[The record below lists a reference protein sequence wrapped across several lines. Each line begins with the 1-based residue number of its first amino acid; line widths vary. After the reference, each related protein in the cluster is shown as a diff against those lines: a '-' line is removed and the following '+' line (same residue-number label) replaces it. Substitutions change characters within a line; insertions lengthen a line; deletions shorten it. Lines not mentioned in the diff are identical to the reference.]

1 MTDNKHLIDALVEFI
16 SHARWFGGKG
26 RPFEVTDVRRVGAVG
41 AGPTVLVDLVELTY
55 ADTGDVELY
64 QLPLAVYP
72 DPQDRLDHALITE
85 VDVADHGHSF
95 VYDAVHDRDAMAHL
109 LRAFAAGVTDGG
121 PVAEGELVFH
131 RLPGYELDLDA
142 HSTLFSGEQS
152 NSSVMFGEDSLLK
165 VFRKVTPGI
174 NPDVSIHEVLT
185 RAGSD
190 NVAALYG
197 WLEIPGRAGA
207 EPLQLAMLQQFLRT
221 ASDGWDLALTSVRN
235 LFAEADLHADEVGGD
250 FAAEAARLGE
260 ALADVHRVLAEH
272 FPTAERTSA
281 EMSDLGAAMAARLDA
296 AAVVVP
302 ALAPYADALHA
313 TFDDVA
319 SMAGTPVQQ
328 IHGDLHLGQTLRTV
342 RGLEDRGLR
351 GRARQD
357 PRRAGAARLP
367 VARRGRHAPVLRLR
381 PEGRRGRPRRQRRRR
396 RAARVPG
403 GGVVDAQLRRLPRR
417 VCRTRADR
425 RRAGAARRVRR
436 RQGGLRGGLRS
447 AQPTQVGAHP
457 DGGHREPGREERGM
471 SELKPVDRHELDLL
485 IEGRHG
491 HPHAI
496 LGPHPHDGGVTVR
509 VFKPLA
515 SSVVVRH
522 DGTET
527 RLEHEYAGFWSAVLV
542 SGKPTKGKRAA
553 AVPVSDVP
561 DYRLAVAYDG
571 GPHEVD
577 DPYRFLPTLG
587 ETDLHL
593 INEGRHEL
601 LWDVLGSH
609 VHHYESALGG
619 GVSGTAFA
627 VWAPGAKG
635 VRLKADFNSWDGR
648 EHPMRQ
654 LGQSGVWEL
663 FVPGVGSGTHYKYSV
678 LGADDVWTERAD
690 PMASYA
696 EQPPLTASVVY
707 ESSYSWNDQAWMESR
722 AGRTPHAE
730 PMSVYEVHLASWR
743 RPYGATLNYGQL
755 ADELVGYVSDLGF
768 THVEF
773 MPVMQHP
780 FGGSWGY
787 HVTSYFAPDSRFGD
801 PDGFRY
807 LVDRLHQA
815 GIGVLLD
822 WVPGHFATDE
832 WALARF
838 DGTPL
843 YEDPNPQRGWHK
855 EWGSHIFNF
864 GRHEVR
870 NFLYA
875 NALYWLEEFHAD
887 GLRVDGVASMLY
899 LDYSREEGEWTPN
912 QYGGRENLEAVQF
925 LQEMNATVYRRV
937 PGAVTIAEESTS
949 WPGVTRPTS
958 SDGLG
963 FGFKWNMGWMNDSL
977 RYMSKDP
984 IYRSH
989 HHGEMTFSLVYAFS
1003 ENFVLPISHDEVVH
1017 GKGSLLRKMPGDR
1030 WQQLAN
1036 LRAFLAY
1043 MWAHPGKQL
1052 LFMGSE
1058 FGQESE
1064 WAESRELDW
1073 WLLEHS
1079 EHLGVH
1085 SLVKDLNR
1093 AYVDSPA
1100 LWAADVAP
1108 DGFQWIDADDTNRST
1123 FSFLR
1128 RGAGGTEVVC
1138 VANFSAIPHGDYRIG
1153 LPSAGTWEEIL
1164 NTDAQTYTGSGV
1176 GNLGAVEAHPD
1187 GHQGQPASATIVVP
1201 PLATIYLRKA

>member
-1 MTDNKHLIDALVEFI
+1 M
-16 SHARWFGGKG
+16 
-26 RPFEVTDVRRVGAVG
+26 
-41 AGPTVLVDLVELTY
+41 
-55 ADTGDVELY
+55 
-64 QLPLAVYP
+64 
-72 DPQDRLDHALITE
+72 
-85 VDVADHGHSF
+85 
-95 VYDAVHDRDAMAHL
+95 
-109 LRAFAAGVTDGG
+109 
-121 PVAEGELVFH
+121 
-131 RLPGYELDLDA
+131 
-142 HSTLFSGEQS
+142 
-152 NSSVMFGEDSLLK
+152 
-165 VFRKVTPGI
+165 
-174 NPDVSIHEVLT
+174 
-185 RAGSD
+185 
-190 NVAALYG
+190 
-197 WLEIPGRAGA
+197 
-207 EPLQLAMLQQFLRT
+207 
-221 ASDGWDLALTSVRN
+221 
-235 LFAEADLHADEVGGD
+235 
-250 FAAEAARLGE
+250 
-260 ALADVHRVLAEH
+260 
-272 FPTAERTSA
+272 
-281 EMSDLGAAMAARLDA
+281 
-296 AAVVVP
+296 
-302 ALAPYADALHA
+302 
-313 TFDDVA
+313 
-319 SMAGTPVQQ
+319 
-328 IHGDLHLGQTLRTV
+328 
-342 RGLEDRGLR
+342 
-351 GRARQD
+351 
-357 PRRAGAARLP
+357 
-367 VARRGRHAPVLRLR
+367 
-381 PEGRRGRPRRQRRRR
+381 
-396 RAARVPG
+396 
-403 GGVVDAQLRRLPRR
+403 
-417 VCRTRADR
+417 
-425 RRAGAARRVRR
+425 
-436 RQGGLRGGLRS
+436 
-447 AQPTQVGAHP
+447 
-457 DGGHREPGREERGM
+457 
-471 SELKPVDRHELDLL
+471 

-542 SGKPTKGKRAA
+542 SGKTTKGKRAA

-619 GVSGTAFA
+619 GVSGAAFA

-1093 AYVDSPA
+1093 VYVDSPA

-1108 DGFQWIDADDTNRST
+1108 DGFQWIDADDTEPQHLLLPAPRRRGLGGRVRRQLLGDPARRLPARAAVGGHLGGDPQHRRADLHR
-1123 FSFLR
+1123 LR
-1128 RGAGGTEVVC
+1128 RRQPRRRRGPSRRAPGTAGERDHRRTP
-1138 VANFSAIPHGDYRIG
+1138 AGDDLPAQGVTG
-1153 LPSAGTWEEIL
+1153 LF
-1164 NTDAQTYTGSGV
+1164 
-1176 GNLGAVEAHPD
+1176 
-1187 GHQGQPASATIVVP
+1187 
-1201 PLATIYLRKA
+1201 